1 MSFRFR
7 TWIALAALT
16 VAAIIVGSAPG
27 LGGAV
32 VQTGVQPTEPSVASL
47 MARLRFSD
55 IPKDDEFLRTSVFAQ
70 PLVPVGSTSPEENK
84 QLAALLVA
92 YDAAVRSGHR
102 DAAEPLLRFLADHP
116 PSAWKPALLVNL
128 GAVYRQTGHFSKAL
142 VTARDA
148 QSDTPTNPRSE
159 ITRDKGDSTWAI
171 SRNRK
176 VILK

>member
-1 MSFRFR
+1 MSFRLR
-7 TWIALAALT
+7 AWIAVAALT
-16 VAAIIVGSAPG
+16 VVGFIVGSTPG

-32 VQTGVQPTEPSVASL
+32 LQTGVQPTEPPVASL
-47 MARLRFSD
+47 MARLRFSAPPTD
-55 IPKDDEFLRTSVFAQ
+55 EEFLRTSVFAQ

-128 GAVYRQTGHFSKAL
+128 GAAGKRGT
-142 VTARDA
+142 
-148 QSDTPTNPRSE
+148 
-159 ITRDKGDSTWAI
+159 
-171 SRNRK
+171 SRRRW
-176 VILK
+176 

>member
-116 PSAWKPALLVNL
+116 PSAWKPALLVNSVRFTGKRGTSRR
-128 GAVYRQTGHFSKAL
+128 GAGPCAGCAERHPNEPTQRDNTGQGRLQHGRF
-142 VTARDA
+142 R
-148 QSDTPTNPRSE
+148 E
-159 ITRDKGDSTWAI
+159 IAK
-171 SRNRK
+171 
-176 VILK
+176 